1 MNFFWNTARTLSVY
15 FGREK
20 TKILFQAFELFF
32 IVSHSVP
39 GKQSFIRELRD
50 KYDRCQSIEL
60 NNSYSPATIA
70 SLLKIYLQSLPEP
83 IIPMKHFDD
92 FLEVGTRFKYNQTSD
107 LDTLK
112 HLVESSLSKINHAL
126 LAYLCLF
133 LRKLTEY
140 VQETKM
146 DTENLAIA
154 FGSNIIRAS
163 EDLDM
168 NMIKGHR

>member
-1 MNFFWNTARTLSVY
+1 M
-15 FGREK
+15 
-20 TKILFQAFELFF
+20 Q
-32 IVSHSVP
+32 
-39 GKQSFIRELRD
+39 
-50 KYDRCQSIEL
+50 L
-60 NNSYSPATIA
+60 NSAYSPATVA

-92 FLEVGTRFKYNQTSD
+92 FLELGTRFKYNQTND
-107 LDTLK
+107 LDNLK
-112 HLVESSLSKINHAL
+112 HLVESSLSKTNYAL
-126 LAYLCLF
+126 LAYLCVF

-140 VQETKM
+140 AQETKM